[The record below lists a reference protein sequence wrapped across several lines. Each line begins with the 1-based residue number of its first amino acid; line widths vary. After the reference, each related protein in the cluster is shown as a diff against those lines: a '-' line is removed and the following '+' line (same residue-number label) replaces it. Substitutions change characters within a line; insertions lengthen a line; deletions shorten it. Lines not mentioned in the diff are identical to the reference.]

1 MTVQL
6 DKTYWSEKY
15 QKNLTGWDAGSI
27 TTPLKTYIDQLKDKN
42 LAILIPGCGF
52 GHEAAYLH
60 DNGFNNVTVID
71 LAPEPI
77 AHLRGRCQNW
87 AEDKLI
93 VGNFFDLEGQYDIIF
108 EQTFFCALNPDMR
121 PAYASKTVDLLRDE
135 GKLVGVLFNI
145 LIPGPNPPYGGSA
158 DEYKIYFDELFE
170 FVVYAA
176 CYNSIKPREGTE
188 LFIILGKKSPS

>member
-15 QKNLTGWDAGSI
+15 QKKLTGWDAGSI

-77 AHLRGRCQNW
+77 AHLRARCPNW

-121 PAYASKTVDLLRDE
+121 PAYASKTIDLLRDE